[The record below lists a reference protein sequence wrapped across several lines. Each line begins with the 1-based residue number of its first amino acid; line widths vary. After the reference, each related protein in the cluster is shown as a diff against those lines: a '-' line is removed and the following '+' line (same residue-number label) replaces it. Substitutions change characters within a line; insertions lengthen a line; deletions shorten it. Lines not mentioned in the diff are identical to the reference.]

1 MHSRMPTRTI
11 LTGVALLAVAVGGML
26 LRQATTLSAGL
37 LLIGIGGGI
46 VLRTYLRER
55 Q

>member
-1 MHSRMPTRTI
+1 MQPHMTRLMLLAFI
-11 LTGVALLAVAVGGML
+11 ALLAVAVGGVL
-26 LRQATTLSAGL
+26 LHQAATLPAGL

-55 Q
+55 